1 MNNLQTRVYQPQDIY
16 TLEKLAM
23 EKQAIPARSLM
34 ERAAEAAFQYL
45 KTKWPH
51 AHTIGIICGHGNNGG
66 DGYALALLAV
76 KAGWT
81 VFVGHEGKDVV
92 LKEPAVFFQQACLST
107 AVKHFPLSQPAW
119 PKVDVW
125 VDALLGIGLTREV
138 SGLYRTVIRKLNQQA
153 EPILSLDCPSGLECT
168 RGVVLG
174 SAVEAAATITFIG
187 LKTGLLTGVGPSYCG
202 ELHCDALG
210 IPEVVYQQVPAMI
223 TRLYYDPRKKLLP
236 PRKSHAHKGD
246 FGHVLIIGGD
256 EGMPGAPILAA
267 DAALKAGAGLVTV
280 ATHPAHLTAVT
291 ARRPEALVAAISDAK
306 QLKPLFA
313 RATVIVLGP
322 GLGQSA
328 WSEALFDATL
338 KTTLPIILD
347 ADALNLLAQ
356 HPRENSRWLLTPHPG
371 EAARLLNNTASEIQ
385 ADRVHAVKQIHYN
398 YGGTVVLKGAG
409 SLIASKQDKVLVCNE
424 GHPAMASA
432 GMGDVLSGIL
442 GALVAQGLS
451 LDEAASIGVYAH
463 AYAGKQMAQ
472 QGLRAILASELVE
485 FVRVI
490 L

>member
-1 MNNLQTRVYQPQDIY
+1 MI
-16 TLEKLAM
+16 LA
-23 EKQAIPARSLM
+23 
-34 ERAAEAAFQYL
+34 
-45 KTKWPH
+45 
-51 AHTIGIICGHGNNGG
+51 
-66 DGYALALLAV
+66 
-76 KAGWT
+76 
-81 VFVGHEGKDVV
+81 
-92 LKEPAVFFQQACLST
+92 
-107 AVKHFPLSQPAW
+107 
-119 PKVDVW
+119 
-125 VDALLGIGLTREV
+125 
-138 SGLYRTVIRKLNQQA
+138 
-153 EPILSLDCPSGLECT
+153 
-168 RGVVLG
+168 
-174 SAVEAAATITFIG
+174 
-187 LKTGLLTGVGPSYCG
+187 
-202 ELHCDALG
+202 
-210 IPEVVYQQVPAMI
+210 
-223 TRLYYDPRKKLLP
+223 KKLLP

-472 QGLRAILASELVE
+472 QGLRAILASELAE